1 MQATSTTAIGGAAAL
16 DLFDTDDREAVAL
29 DIDRALIDA
38 DKARLLFRQLPAS
51 IGLTLLAA
59 AVTTAVIWR
68 GVPGELLAVWWAA
81 IGASVAGRLALYR
94 SYRRHGDSDPASWL
108 RRFALGAL
116 ATGATWGFAGTV
128 FFPAGGDDV
137 QVFLAFVLAGMVAG
151 GIPALSAAWQVYA
164 AYAVALLAPIAYMFV
179 ATGNTLFMVLGAL
192 APVVLLASLSASV
205 QLSRTFE
212 QAFRMRRAYREIA
225 GRHAEM
231 NAQLQEQLDA
241 LANAHDEISASGRKL
256 AMYVDRAPIAVF
268 ELDADGTISSANPM
282 AEKMFGWLATEI
294 EGRSLLRILF
304 QPDRPL
310 LDGTQWR
317 GFVERG
323 IPITERKTT
332 CVRRDGLEILCEL
345 SLTPLVGS
353 AGETLSVIV
362 HCNDITRQEEAE
374 RMKKEFTSTLSHEL
388 RTPLTSIIGSL
399 QLVNSGTFGDV
410 EPDVLDLTSVA
421 ERNGQ
426 RLLDLINDIL
436 DIEKLESGRFTLDL
450 ETISLG
456 EIIGE
461 ATVLNKGFAERHK
474 VRLETHGLDAPVNV
488 VVDRKRLMQV
498 MTNLVSNAAKFSPE
512 GEAVEVTVR
521 RDGALVRVSV
531 EDRGSG
537 IPLEFRGRIF
547 SRFAQADSVL
557 TRTKGGTGL
566 GLAIS
571 KRLTEMMGG
580 SIGFEDRE
588 GGGTCFFFDLPV
600 AS

>member
-1 MQATSTTAIGGAAAL
+1 L

-29 DIDRALIDA
+29 DVDRALIDA

-51 IGLTLLAA
+51 LGLTLLAA

-81 IGASVAGRLALYR
+81 IGASTAGLLALYR
-94 SYRRHGDSDPASWL
+94 AYRRYGDGDPAIWL

-128 FFPAGGDDV
+128 FFPAVGDNV
-137 QVFLAFVLAGMVAG
+137 QVFLGFVLAGIVAG

-164 AYAVALLAPIAYMFV
+164 AYAGALLAPVAYMFF
-179 ATGNTLFMVLGAL
+179 ATGNTLFTVLGAL

-205 QLSRTFE
+205 QLSRTFA

-241 LANAHDEISASGRKL
+241 LATAHDEISASGRKL
-256 AMYVDRAPIAVF
+256 AMYIDRAPIAVF

-282 AEKMFGWLATEI
+282 AEKMFGWLATEM

-304 QPDRPL
+304 PPDRPL
-310 LDGTQWR
+310 LDGAQWR
-317 GFVERG
+317 GFVGRG
-323 IPITERKTT
+323 TPITERKAA

-374 RMKKEFTSTLSHEL
+374 RVKKEFTSTLSHEL

-399 QLVNSGTFGDV
+399 QLVNSGALGDV
-410 EPDVLDLTSVA
+410 VPDVLELTSVA

-456 EIIGE
+456 EVIGE
-461 ATVLNKGFAERHK
+461 AAVLNKGFAERHK
-474 VRLETHGLDAPVNV
+474 VRLETHGPEVPVNV

-498 MTNLVSNAAKFSPE
+498 VTNLVSNAAKFSPE

-537 IPLEFRGRIF
+537 IPPEFRGRIF

-557 TRTKGGTGL
+557 TRKKGGTGL

-580 SIGFEDRE
+580 TIGFEDRE
-588 GGGTCFFFDLPV
+588 GGGTRFFFDLPV